1 MEGSTAAVEDAVA
14 LVEYSP
20 RLGEVPAGLV
30 EGSTKS
36 VEHSLDLVET
46 PRPTPRDAGFS
57 LQYAKFLPR
66 RIDSIGEYYYNSV
79 TQ

>member
-1 MEGSTAAVEDAVA
+1 VEGSTALVEDAVG

-20 RLGEVPAGLV
+20 RLVEVPAGLV

-46 PRPTPRDAGFS
+46 PCYIPRYAGTS

-66 RIDSIGEYYYNSV
+66 RIDSIGEYCYNSV